1 MILTHNQL
9 LNVGALFHG
18 KAWISGVGEGIVTIN
33 GIPASRQVVALEQ
46 SSLTVVAQTW
56 SFPDGTYLLPNL
68 DKSKLYIVM
77 AYDYKGDYAPVAES
91 HIAPHLPL
99 AIGLDFRQPENE
111 TT

>member
-1 MILTHNQL
+1 MILTHDKL
-9 LNVGALFHG
+9 LIFGAMFHG

-33 GIPASRQVVALEQ
+33 GIPAVRQVVALEQ
-46 SSLTVVAQTW
+46 SSLTVVAKTW

-68 DKSKLYIVM
+68 DKSKQYIVM

-91 HIAPHLPL
+91 HITPHSPL
-99 AIGLDFRQPENE
+99 TIGLDFSQPENE

>member
-1 MILTHNQL
+1 MLIRHQKL
-9 LNVGALFHG
+9 LNIGAMFRG

-46 SSLTVVAQTW
+46 PSLEVVAKTW

-68 DKSKLYIVM
+68 DKSKLYIVI

-91 HIAPHLPL
+91 HIVPYS
-99 AIGLDFRQPENE
+99 PE
-111 TT
+111 T